1 MKIFPEKALLKRLLK
16 QGFTLIELL
25 TTVGVVGTLTV
36 LGIRSYQTQTGK
48 ARSAEAK
55 HSLSYIYT
63 AENNF
68 RSVWGAYHE
77 NLMVIGA
84 VPSGSYYY
92 DAGFGKSAV
101 LSKTDGSLGDYPSHM
116 IKSLDVKECANFH
129 QICGGNCLT
138 QAASAVG
145 SPYDAYFDPKSP
157 EKHVSAPNCRVSG
170 GLHLKGYTAAEGCG
184 AGKSGATASC
194 FRALAIGKI
203 KSDDVWSIDQQKIIT
218 HEKDGTE

>member
-1 MKIFPEKALLKRLLK
+1 MKFFPKKSLLKRLLK
-16 QGFTLIELL
+16 QGYTLIELL

-36 LGIRSYQTQTGK
+36 LGIKSYQTQTGK

-101 LSKTDGSLGDYPSHM
+101 LSKTDGDLEDYPSQM
-116 IKSLDVKECANFH
+116 IKSLDVRECTNFH
-129 QICGGNCLT
+129 QICVGNCLT

-145 SPYDAYFDPKSP
+145 SPYDIYFDPKHQA
-157 EKHVSAPNCRVSG
+157 KHVRAPNCRISG
-170 GLHLKGYTAAEGCG
+170 SLHLQGYTAGDGCG
-184 AGKSGATASC
+184 AGKSAATASC

-203 KSDDVWSIDQQKIIT
+203 KSDDVWSIDEKKIIT